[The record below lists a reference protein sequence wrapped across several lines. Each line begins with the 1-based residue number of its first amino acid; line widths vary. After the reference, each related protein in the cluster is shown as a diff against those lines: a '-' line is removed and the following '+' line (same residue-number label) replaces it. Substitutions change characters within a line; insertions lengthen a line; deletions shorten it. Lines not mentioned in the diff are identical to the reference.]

1 MRNDTRIAYN
11 AYLDEIARLNGIPS
25 ATVKFAA
32 TPSVQQT
39 LESKIQES
47 SEFLTRINMIGVI
60 EQKGEKIGLG
70 VSGPVASTTNTTAT
84 DRATADI
91 STDDANGY
99 ECRQTNFDTHITY
112 AKLDAWAKFPDF
124 QIKLRDAIIK
134 RQALD
139 RIMIGWNGTS
149 RAATSN
155 PVANPLRQDVNI
167 GWLQK
172 YRANAAARVMDQGA
186 NAGAIRVGAAAGRD
200 YFNLD
205 ALVMDMVDSMIEPWY
220 QDDTELVVIC
230 GRALLADK
238 YFPLV
243 NKDNANTEQIAADL
257 IISQKRIGNLPA
269 VRVPY
274 VPANTLMVTRLD
286 NLSLYWQE
294 GARRRSII
302 DNPKRDRIENYES
315 SNDDYV
321 VEDYGCGAVAENI
334 TGTWV

>member
-1 MRNDTRIAYN
+1 MRNDTRLAYN
-11 AYLDEIARLNGIPS
+11 AYLDEIAKLNGVPS
-25 ATVKFAA
+25 ATEKFAA

-39 LESKIQES
+39 LESKIQLS
-47 SEFLTRINMIGVI
+47 SEFLGKINVIGVA

-70 VSGPVASTTNTTAT
+70 VSGPAASTTNTATT
-84 DRATADI
+84 DRATSDI
-91 STDDANGY
+91 SSEDTNGY
-99 ECRQTNFDTHITY
+99 ECTQTNFDTHITY

-124 QIKLRDAIIK
+124 QTRLRDAIVK

-139 RIMIGWNGTS
+139 RIMVGWNGTS

-172 YRANAAARVMDQGA
+172 YRANAAARVMSQGA

-205 ALVMDMVDSMIEPWY
+205 ALVMDMVNELIEPWY
-220 QDDTELVVIC
+220 QEDTELVVIC
-230 GRALLADK
+230 GRTLLADK

-243 NKDNANTEQIAADL
+243 NQANANTEAIAADL

-274 VPANTLMVTRLD
+274 FPANALMVTRLD

-294 GARRRSII
+294 GSRRRTII
-302 DNPKRDRIENYES
+302 DNAKRDRIENYES
-315 SNDDYV
+315 SNDAYV